1 MNDWNFYSIWK
12 TEVCVP
18 HKARGKNLLQNN
30 TTHIFICQTHTSQEK
45 NWRFNLF
52 KDLKSS
58 NNQDLLFIY
67 STLSV
72 TYSTGHLS
80 TCQTVQKL
88 MSMIQ
93 KEYNVLQTTLRFI
106 CLKIINICSL
116 LHNDSYYSRFSID
129 KMDASPSQFFDTAMR
144 HNSKTHWH

>member
-1 MNDWNFYSIWK
+1 M
-12 TEVCVP
+12 TETFTVYGRLRFVFLI
-18 HKARGKNLLQNN
+18 KLGVRISFKIILL
-30 TTHIFICQTHTSQEK
+30 IYLSASTHTSQEK